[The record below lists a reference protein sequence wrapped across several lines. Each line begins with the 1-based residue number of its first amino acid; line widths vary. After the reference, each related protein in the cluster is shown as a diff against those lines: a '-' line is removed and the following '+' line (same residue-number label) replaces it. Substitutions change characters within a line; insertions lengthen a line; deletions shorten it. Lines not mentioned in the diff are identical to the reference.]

1 MKNNKLIKSLA
12 AMTLAASLFAGAASL
27 VSAADNNR
35 QPEAG
40 TKVEEN
46 KDGNVIDFKNPGSGE
61 QDVPENRP
69 EDPKPANPNAKD
81 VPGNGQKPEP
91 DGEKAPS
98 STDKKEEA
106 PAVKKALPKTSA
118 LK

>member
-27 VSAADNNR
+27 VSAADDNSKPAE
-35 QPEAG
+35 PEIHNG
-40 TKVEEN
+40 
-46 KDGNVIDFKNPGSGE
+46 FNPKFFDNLDKPSGE
-61 QDVPENRP
+61 QDAPENRP
-69 EDPKPANPNAKD
+69 ADPAPLNPEAIN
-81 VPGNGQKPEP
+81 VPGNGEKPGP
-91 DGEKAPS
+91 DGKKEPS

-118 LK
+118 VK